1 MKKLFFLL
9 IIISSCKSK
18 SAEKI
23 DNAHVEKL
31 AEDFMRSKVIP
42 KLKDPKPYEVTGA
55 KVIVKRAADYINDY
69 KFTYDHLSLNE
80 MDSAENKRHLDS
92 IVSVTKNLDSVIS
105 ITVNVAYKT
114 RYQRGD
120 VVTDSIK
127 LAYNPKDDKISLWP
141 F

>member
-1 MKKLFFLL
+1 MKKLFFIL
-9 IIISSCKSK
+9 IILSSCKDK
-18 SAEKI
+18 SNERV
-23 DNAHVEKL
+23 DNAHVEEM
-31 AEDFMRSKVIP
+31 AVDFMKTKVIP
-42 KLKDPKPYEVTGA
+42 KMKDPKPYEVEGA
-55 KVIVKRAADYINDY
+55 KVIVKRAADNINDY

-92 IVSVTKNLDSVIS
+92 IISVSKNLDSVIN

-120 VVTDSIK
+120 IRTDSIK
-127 LAYNPKDDKISLWP
+127 LGYNPKDDKVSLWP

>member
-1 MKKLFFLL
+1 MKKIFFIL
-9 IIISSCKSK
+9 IIISSCKYK
-18 SAEKI
+18 STEKI

-31 AEDFMRSKVIP
+31 AEDFMKTKVIP
-42 KLKDPKPYEVTGA
+42 KMKDPKPYEVTGA
-55 KVIVKRAADYINDY
+55 KVIVRHASDDISDY

-92 IVSVTKNLDSVIS
+92 MISVSKNPDAVINV
-105 ITVNVAYKT
+105 TVNVAYKT

-120 VVTDSIK
+120 VVMDSIK
-127 LAYNPKDDKISLWP
+127 LGYNPKEDKISLWP